1 MELALATARIVI
13 GLAPLRTKARGR
25 TNCVS
30 FSVDLSHLV
39 QSSIRGGVW
48 AVHPVVFSVS
58 YFCGIFHLVIA
69 ICLSVSTLSMFCLAA
84 FHCPGA
90 SPLVLWGSYPLV
102 GKGDLENYTFCHYCS
117 KPKSPRTH
125 HCRSCG
131 MCVLDMDHH
140 CPFIGNCVG
149 AANHR
154 YFILF
159 LISAVVS
166 TIYVAIMSVTAGLHI
181 WSPLSIRSH
190 APANVVGTD
199 LAMRFVK
206 EIIFALLNSAL
217 LMSSRGLLLIVKKSS
232 KIPRPLITVSPSDGR
247 WHGNWNSEYVVSLK
261 QLRLADL
268 IEDDD
273 HLHQHKNKDAQVSIN
288 LSIQKHA
295 SFGFSVDGRIIT
307 SFSRKCSYCSAPY
320 CKKIDTTFNVW
331 VLLSSRENRNVQLPD
346 IGGDPSV
353 IYVKPGYQAD
363 LDSLVQDTIRL
374 TTAVKDTC
382 SETCENSEPT
392 VQYIGAKNTA
402 SMAKRWGRLLEL
414 RNTQLYGMH

>member
-1 MELALATARIVI
+1 MGAEAKAT
-13 GLAPLRTKARGR
+13 
-25 TNCVS
+25 
-30 FSVDLSHLV
+30 HLMM
-39 QSSIRGGVW
+39 SK
-48 AVHPVVFSVS
+48 VFSTCNLPIS
-58 YFCGIFHLVIA
+58 ISKSKSKSFKLVPHHNSKIY
-69 ICLSVSTLSMFCLAA
+69 AA
-84 FHCPGA
+84 SF
-90 SPLVLWGSYPLV
+90 
-102 GKGDLENYTFCHYCS
+102 KKNID
-117 KPKSPRTH
+117 
-125 HCRSCG
+125 
-131 MCVLDMDHH
+131 
-140 CPFIGNCVG
+140 
-149 AANHR
+149 
-154 YFILF
+154 
-159 LISAVVS
+159 
-166 TIYVAIMSVTAGLHI
+166 
-181 WSPLSIRSH
+181 
-190 APANVVGTD
+190 
-199 LAMRFVK
+199 
-206 EIIFALLNSAL
+206 
-217 LMSSRGLLLIVKKSS
+217 SSQPQIVKKSS

-307 SFSRKCSYCSAPY
+307 SFSRKCSYCSSPY

-331 VLLSSRENRNVQLPD
+331 VLLSSRQNRNVQLPD

-414 RNTQLYGMH
+414 RNTQL